1 MTMIG
6 ERATLT
12 AMREAPMGL
21 FLDAGGNLGE
31 VLLPK
36 SEVPKGLLL
45 GGTVEVFLYRDS
57 EDRAIATTKFPKA
70 MPDEFAY
77 LEVLQSTAVGAFL
90 DWGLPKDLLLPFR
103 EQKNEPCEVGRS
115 YVVHVYVD
123 EKTDRIV
130 ASRRLSRFLTTGPPP
145 YLEGEAVELL
155 LYGKSDLG
163 YKAII
168 NNETS
173 GLIHSENVFRR
184 LHAGERTTGYIAKI
198 REDGKIDLSLYPPT
212 QYQVDDLEGRLLQEL
227 EDRGGFWSLNDK
239 SPAEDIYHELGVT
252 KKVFKRATGAL
263 YKQRKI
269 VLGKEGISLAPRG
282 K

>member
-1 MTMIG
+1 VAKIG
-6 ERATLT
+6 EQATLV
-12 AMREAPMGL
+12 AMREAAMGL
-21 FLDAGGNLGE
+21 FLDAGGQLGE
-31 VLLPK
+31 VLLPQ
-36 SEVPKGLLL
+36 SEVPKGTLL
-45 GGTVEVFLYRDS
+45 GAKLDVFLYRDS
-57 EDRAIATTKFPKA
+57 EDRPIATTRSPKA
-70 MPDEFAY
+70 FPGEFAY
-77 LEVLQSTAVGAFL
+77 LEVLQSTGVGAFL

-115 YVVHVYVD
+115 YVVHIHVD
-123 EKTDRIV
+123 DKTDRIV
-130 ASRRLSRFLTTGPPP
+130 ASRRLNRFLDPEPPE

-168 NNETS
+168 NNEAS
-173 GLIHSENVFRR
+173 GLIHAENVFRR
-184 LHAGERTTGYIAKI
+184 LHAGERTTGYITKI

-212 QYQVDDLEGRLLQEL
+212 IHQVEDLEARLLEEL
-227 EDRGGFWSLNDK
+227 ESRGGFWHLNDK
-239 SPAEDIYHELGVT
+239 SPAEDIYRELGVS

-269 VLGKEGISLAPRG
+269 KLGKDGISLAPR